1 LGGRIAGV
9 PVEQLVRR
17 FEPEQA
23 EQQPPPP
30 TPPLAY
36 ARSLVEYCSYV
47 ALRAETRSRHDHLGD
62 RDFHSLTYDMMLAWE
77 APDQETEAEFQVR
90 DTGRRVDR
98 WHDAIQVQSLIR
110 I

>member
-9 PVEQLVRR
+9 PLEQLVRR

-30 TPPLAY
+30 PPLAY
-36 ARSLVEYCSYV
+36 ARSLLEYCSYV
-47 ALRAETRSRHDHLGD
+47 ALRAETRRRHDHLGD

-90 DTGRRVDR
+90 DTGRHVDR